1 MIDFNKFSILSVLC
15 KEAGKM
21 GQEYTRYIL
30 DNYDNFL
37 LKIKTERLKEL
48 QRTNNNISDLYKK
61 GSSISSLSNK
71 VTIID

>member
-1 MIDFNKFSILSVLC
+1 MIDFNKFSILSVLG

>member
-1 MIDFNKFSILSVLC
+1 MIDFNKFSILSVLG

-21 GQEYTRYIL
+21 GQEYPRYIL

-37 LKIKTERLKEL
+37 FKIKTERLKEL
-48 QRTNNNISDLYKK
+48 QRANNNISDLYKK